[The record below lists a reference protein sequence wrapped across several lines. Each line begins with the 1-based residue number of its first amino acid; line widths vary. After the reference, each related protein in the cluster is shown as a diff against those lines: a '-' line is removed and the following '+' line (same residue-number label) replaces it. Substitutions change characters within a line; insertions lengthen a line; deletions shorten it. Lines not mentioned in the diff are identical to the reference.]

1 MGGDKK
7 KKIAEN
13 QVITEASM
21 KTTMCIKSRP

>member
-1 MGGDKK
+1 MGGDK